1 MTSPGGVS
9 LPLVTLFLLT
19 FALALPTADNS
30 QAPGPRISVVQDW
43 THRHLVFGGGGSLE
57 GRIAAARN
65 PRAVQQWLIRQQA
78 WLQAQKDG
86 GNNGLHLGRAK
97 KQVDW
102 AVSLGSTG
110 GVSAT
115 MYPAKYSFSITTASC
130 DDFMVFPV
138 NAGGAGK
145 ASIVILDSLYSG
157 GSTPTA
163 GMCNTGNTTTPG
175 ANGPYNSGTGTYE
188 ARVWAAYTLPNPVT
202 TSPVLSLDGAKV
214 LVVDTVCN
222 LHQITIPSDHSA
234 TYGSVASP
242 ATPTETSVSL
252 GGAAC
257 TKSSP
262 FVDYSTGA
270 AYVGNDSGVLYKI
283 PNAFGTPG
291 TVTSN
296 TVDSGHAL
304 LSPVV
309 DSALQRV
316 LVTTAYGKLCLVRA
330 DTLAL
335 ADTCAQVGRSTT
347 AGVITDPPLVDS
359 GNRSAFVFG
368 KSHNDSPYY
377 PFVQQ
382 YTYAAAML
390 TARNTFNGGVAATNA
405 VHVGAFDDNY
415 YTSPTTGYLYFV
427 TPRSGS
433 VTQMVKIGF
442 DAGPVL
448 RPGAASSWTLPDSAA
463 QSETSPLTEFK
474 NGTDDR
480 IFYSLLFTDGK
491 VYSFSGGSF
500 RTAGTTYPGGTSGI
514 IVDNAVA
521 QPHASSIY
529 FGTLGTGACGTGN
542 YCAVK
547 LTQKDLL

>member
-9 LPLVTLFLLT
+9 LAVVTLFLLT

-145 ASIVILDSLYSG
+145 ASIVILDKLYSG
-157 GSTPTA
+157 GAKQSD
-163 GMCNTGNTTTPG
+163 GMCN
-175 ANGPYNSGTGTYE
+175 GTSAPYE
-188 ARVWAAYTLPNPVT
+188 ARVWGAYTLPNPVT

-330 DTLAL
+330 SDLTVVS
-335 ADTCAQVGRSTT
+335 CAQPGY
-347 AGVITDPPLVDS
+347 AGGANVITDPPLVDS
-359 GNRSAFVFG
+359 TNVRVYVFG
-368 KSHNDSPYY
+368 NSEAGSAI
-377 PFVQQ
+377 PFVSQ
-382 YTYAAAML
+382 YKYSGTAL
-390 TARNTFNGGVAATNA
+390 TALRVFQNTKAASFGIHA
-405 VHVGAFDDNY
+405 GAFDEDY
-415 YTSPTTGYLYFV
+415 YSDTPTIGHLYFAAPKAS
-427 TPRSGS
+427 TSK
-433 VTQMVKIGF
+433 TELFKIGF
-442 DAGPVL
+442 DPPLELKTAQN
-448 RPGAASSWTLPDSAA
+448 SSTALCTTAC
-463 QSETSPLTEFK
+463 ETSPLTEFLSG
-474 NGTDDR
+474 GTDR
-480 IFYSLLFTDGK
+480 IFYSVLSTGTVGFTT
-491 VYSFSGGSF
+491 
-500 RTAGTTYPGGTSGI
+500 TALPTPTTTIYPGGTSGI
-514 IVDNAVA
+514 IVDNAVFPL
-521 QPHASSIY
+521 QQASSIY

-547 LTQKDLL
+547 LTQSGLQ

>member
-1 MTSPGGVS
+1 
-9 LPLVTLFLLT
+9 
-19 FALALPTADNS
+19 
-30 QAPGPRISVVQDW
+30 VVQDW
-43 THRHLVFGGGGSLE
+43 THRHLVFGGGGSIE
-57 GRIAAARN
+57 ARIAAARN

-86 GNNGLHLGRAK
+86 GNNGLHLGQAK

-110 GVSAT
+110 GVSPT
-115 MYPAKYSFSITTASC
+115 MYPAKYSFSVTTASC

-145 ASIVILDSLYSG
+145 ASVVILDKLYSG
-157 GSTPTA
+157 GTKQSE
-163 GMCNTGNTTTPG
+163 GMCN
-175 ANGPYNSGTGTYE
+175 GTSAPYE
-188 ARVWAAYTLPNPVT
+188 ARVWAAYTLPSAVT
-202 TSPVLSLDGAKV
+202 TSPVLSLDGTKV
-214 LVVDTVCN
+214 LVVDRACN
-222 LHQITIPSDHSA
+222 LHQITIPSDHST

-291 TVTSN
+291 TPTSG

-330 DTLAL
+330 SDLTVVS
-335 ADTCAQVGRSTT
+335 CAQPGY
-347 AGVITDPPLVDS
+347 AGATNVITDPPLVDAS
-359 GNRSAFVFG
+359 PGYRTAHVFGNRYNGA
-368 KSHNDSPYY
+368 NQT
-377 PFVQQ
+377 PFIMP
-382 YTYAAAML
+382 YTYTADAL
-390 TARNTFNGGVAATNA
+390 TAGVVWQYNTYSTSFA
-405 VHVGAFDDNY
+405 VHAGTFDDNY
-415 YTSPTTGYLYFV
+415 YTNPPGVLYFAA
-427 TPRSGS
+427 PRSNRTELLKIALIAGS
-433 VTQMVKIGF
+433 PPTMSTTA
-442 DAGPVL
+442 AGSWALPT
-448 RPGAASSWTLPDSAA
+448 GATAHE
-463 QSETSPLTEFK
+463 ETSPLTEFK
-474 NGTDDR
+474 SGNDR
-480 IFYSLLFTDGK
+480 VFLSVLTSEK
-491 VYSFSGGSF
+491 VGVLDI
-500 RTAGTTYPGGTSGI
+500 GTTLMTFTTATYAGGTSGI
-514 IVDNAVA
+514 IVDNAVFPL
-521 QPHASSIY
+521 QQASSIC

-547 LTQKDLL
+547 LTQSGLQ

>member
-1 MTSPGGVS
+1 VTSPGGVS
-9 LPLVTLFLLT
+9 LPVVALFLLT

-30 QAPGPRISVVQDW
+30 QAPGPRIPVVQDW
-43 THRHLVFGGGGSLE
+43 THRHVVFGGGGSLE
-57 GRIAAARN
+57 ARIAAARN

-86 GNNGLHLGRAK
+86 GNNGLHLGQAK

-110 GVSAT
+110 GVSPT
-115 MYPAKYSFSITTASC
+115 MYPAKYSFSVTTASC

-157 GSTPTA
+157 GSTATA
-163 GMCNTGNTTTPG
+163 GMCNTGNTTPG
-175 ANGPYNSGTGTYE
+175 ANGPYNSGGTYE

-202 TSPVLSLDGAKV
+202 TSPVLSLDGTKV

-222 LHQITIPSDHSA
+222 LHQITIPSDHST
-234 TYGSVASP
+234 TYGTVASP
-242 ATPTETSVSL
+242 ATPTKTSASL

-291 TVTSN
+291 TPTSG

-309 DSALQRV
+309 DSDLQRV
-316 LVTTAYGKLCLVRA
+316 LVTTTYGKLCLVNA
-330 DTLAL
+330 TNL
-335 ADTCAQVGRSTT
+335 TVVGSCAQPGAEGAVS
-347 AGVITDPPLVDS
+347 VITDPPLVDS
-359 GNRSAFVFG
+359 TNVRVYVFG
-368 KSHNDSPYY
+368 NSEAGSPI
-377 PFVQQ
+377 PFVRQ
-382 YTYAAAML
+382 YKYSAIALTPLRLFQNNTMAAS
-390 TARNTFNGGVAATNA
+390 FGI
-405 VHVGAFDDNY
+405 HVGAFDDPY
-415 YTSPTTGYLYFV
+415 YSDTPTNGYLYFAAPK
-427 TPRSGS
+427 TSSR
-433 VTQMVKIGF
+433 TELFKIAF
-442 DAGPVL
+442 DSPL
-448 RPGAASSWTLPDSAA
+448 ELKTSQNSSMWLCSTIC
-463 QSETSPLTEFK
+463 ETSPLTEFK
-474 NGTDDR
+474 SGTTER
-480 IFYSLLFTDGK
+480 IFYSVLSTGT
-491 VYSFSGGSF
+491 VGSATTGLALT
-500 RTAGTTYPGGTSGI
+500 TAATTYPGGTSGI
-514 IVDNAVA
+514 IVDNAVFPL
-521 QPHASSIY
+521 QQASSIY

-547 LTQKDLL
+547 LTQSGLQ